1 MLLSAAHCMLIHQI
15 GTEIGWCIQKKLS
28 FPAWVQFVQMKRQ
41 NFTVR
46 SAAKSSAVV
55 CDAHLKQRDYL
66 PVLCT
71 RKIYHPLLLKTGVGL

>member
-15 GTEIGWCIQKKLS
+15 GAEIGRRTQEKSS

-46 SAAKSSAVV
+46 STAKSSVVV

-66 PVLCT
+66 PVL
-71 RKIYHPLLLKTGVGL
+71 RAHII